1 MKVGPQPSG
10 LLTRR
15 RILSAAA
22 KVFLEK
28 GYAGASSRAVAE
40 LAGVSNGSPF
50 YLYGNKEGVLLEL
63 VKQMFANQF
72 AVAGQLSGAAGD
84 PLLLYA
90 AETALQIH
98 ITEQRET
105 LRELYVTAY
114 TLPRTAEYIYR
125 SMLPHLAVIFGPYLE
140 DTSEQT
146 LYEMELASA
155 GVTRS
160 FMNLPCSEQFP
171 LARKLRRYLSCCFR
185 LYGVPAERYEPIIE
199 QALQMDL
206 QHIAAQ
212 VVENTVRQTGE
223 GFEAAM
229 AAVRK

>member
-15 RILSAAA
+15 KILSAAA

-28 GYAGASSRAVAE
+28 GFAGASSRAVAE

-50 YLYGNKEGVLLEL
+50 YLYGNKEGALLEL

-72 AVAGQLSGAAGD
+72 AAAGQLTGSADG
-84 PLLLYA
+84 LLLYA
-90 AETALQIH
+90 VKAALQIH
-98 ITEQRET
+98 IVEYKET

-114 TLPRTAEYIYR
+114 TLPHIAEYIRR
-125 SMLPHLAVIFGPYLE
+125 SMLPHISSAFGPYLE
-140 DTSEQT
+140 DTSEHT
-146 LYEMELASA
+146 LYEMAIASS

-160 FMNLPCSEQFP
+160 FMAVPCSEDFP
-171 LARKLRRYLSCCFR
+171 LSRKLRRYLSCCFR
-185 LYGVPAERYEPIIE
+185 LYGVPAERFEPVIE
-199 QALQMDL
+199 QVLQMDL
-206 QHIAAQ
+206 RQNAIQ
-212 VVENTVRQTGE
+212 IVENTVRQTGE

-229 AAVRK
+229 AEAKK